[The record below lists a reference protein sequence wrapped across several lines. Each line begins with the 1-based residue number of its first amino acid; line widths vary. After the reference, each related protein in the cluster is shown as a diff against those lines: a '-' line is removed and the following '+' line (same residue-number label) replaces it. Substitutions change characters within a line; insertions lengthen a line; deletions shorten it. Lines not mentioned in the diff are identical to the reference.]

1 MAQRY
6 GLDVNAR
13 NQAINEAINQR
24 NMPMSE
30 MSTFMSGSQP
40 VNPNFIGTPQGSIA
54 APNFAGMQA
63 ANAQAQNLGN
73 MNAFN
78 QQTASAQGNRA
89 GLFNILG
96 SAARGYKWGQS

>member
-1 MAQRY
+1 
-6 GLDVNAR
+6 
-13 NQAINEAINQR
+13 
-24 NMPMSE
+24 

-63 ANAQAQNLGN
+63 ANVQAQNLGN

-78 QQTASAQGNRA
+78 QQSASAQGNRA
-89 GLFNILG
+89 GLYGLLG
-96 SAARGYKWGQS
+96 AGTKALGYKWGQG